1 MRQAAPTR
9 NHTVSFMSPPAGDPV
24 QEPVTFTCVGCGTTL
39 SVPLNQPGIS
49 GPCPQCGNWIT
60 SPINRRALPV
70 RKISLSSQEPDR
82 FVRKRNRSHISADMI
97 VDHQDLE
104 RRNSTKILKIITL
117 AILVA
122 FLCLAVTSLLKAWG
136 LK

>member
-1 MRQAAPTR
+1 
-9 NHTVSFMSPPAGDPV
+9 
-24 QEPVTFTCVGCGTTL
+24 
-39 SVPLNQPGIS
+39 
-49 GPCPQCGNWIT
+49 
-60 SPINRRALPV
+60 
-70 RKISLSSQEPDR
+70 
-82 FVRKRNRSHISADMI
+82 MI